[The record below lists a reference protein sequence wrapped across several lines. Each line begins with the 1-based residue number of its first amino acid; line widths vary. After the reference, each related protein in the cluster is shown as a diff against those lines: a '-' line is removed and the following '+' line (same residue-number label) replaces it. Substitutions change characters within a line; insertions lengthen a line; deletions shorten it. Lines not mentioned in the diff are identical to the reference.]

1 MSVNPETQWH
11 LDKRVPIAIVAALV
25 VQTLSVV
32 AVVTDWKASTE
43 ARLTAVELALDGSAH
58 TDRRQWDRMQ
68 ALTREQEALHAGL
81 AGLDERTKAIA
92 KQTDRILSLILKQME
107 PSP

>member
-1 MSVNPETQWH
+1 MSDDRDAQWH
-11 LDKRVPIAIVAALV
+11 LDKRVPIAIVAALI

-43 ARLTAVELALDGSAH
+43 ARLAALEGAVSSTASV
-58 TDRRQWDRMQ
+58 DRRQWER
-68 ALTREQEALHAGL
+68 LQEIVADQDDVHAQL

-92 KQTDRILSLILKQME
+92 KQTDRILGLILKQME
-107 PSP
+107 NQP